1 MLVVQYFRL
10 LDYSPFEVAMLFLFY
25 ESFGFVTNLVGGW
38 LGARIGLD
46 LTMHIGI
53 AMQAVALGLLT
64 VPDTRLSVPRGSKG
78 ASGGRRASFW
88 QRPCCHLSCPS
99 SRRARRGQPLFEA
112 LANLVVYKA
121 LGLDPASHL
130 GAALHFFAKDT
141 AKIFALLVIV
151 IYLMGLLRA
160 LLSPERVREFVR
172 GRPDWQARG
181 FAVTLGAV
189 TPFCSCSSVP
199 LFIGFV
205 EAGIPLGV
213 TFSFL
218 IASPMINEV
227 AAVILVGILGWKLA
241 ALYVGAGLLVAW
253 VGGIVMQSFR
263 PERWVEEYVWRI
275 QMGQADLAE
284 PDRSFAGRHRYA
296 VTEVTEIVGRIWR
309 WVLLGIG
316 VGALFHGFVPEQ
328 WVSAN
333 LGGDAWYT
341 VPVAV
346 LMGIPL
352 YSNATGVIPVAEA
365 MLTKGVAVGTTL
377 ALMMSVAALSLP
389 EMLILR
395 KVIKWQALALFAGV
409 LAVAFTLVGW
419 GFNVVA

>member
-1 MLVVQYFRL
+1 MF
-10 LDYSPFEVAMLFLFY
+10 D
-25 ESFGFVTNLVGGW
+25 
-38 LGARIGLD
+38 
-46 LTMHIGI
+46 
-53 AMQAVALGLLT
+53 ALGNAAAFGL
-64 VPDTRLSVPRGSKG
+64 
-78 ASGGRRASFW
+78 
-88 QRPCCHLSCPS
+88 
-99 SRRARRGQPLFEA
+99 
-112 LANLVVYKA
+112 
-121 LGLDPASHL
+121 LGLEPGSRL
-130 GAALHFFAKDT
+130 GSAVQFFVMDV

-151 IYLMGLLRA
+151 IYGMGLLRA
-160 LLSPERVREFVR
+160 LVSPERVRAFVR

-181 FAVTLGAV
+181 IAVALGAV

-227 AAVILVGILGWKLA
+227 AVVILIGLLGWKLA
-241 ALYVGAGLLVAW
+241 TLYVLAGLAVAW
-253 VGGIVMQSFR
+253 VGGIVMQRFR
-263 PERWVEEYVWRI
+263 PERWVEDYVWQIR
-275 QMGQADLAE
+275 MGDAALQEPERSLLA
-284 PDRSFAGRHRYA
+284 RHQYA
-296 VTEVTEIVGRIWR
+296 VQEVRTIVGRIWH
-309 WVLLGIG
+309 WVLIGIG
-316 VGALFHGFVPEQ
+316 VGALFHGFVPEA
-328 WVSAN
+328 WVSEH

-341 VPVAV
+341 VPGAV
-346 LMGIPL
+346 LLGIPL

-395 KVIKWQALALFAGV
+395 RVIRWPALALFAGV

-419 GFNVVA
+419 GFNLFTRGFT